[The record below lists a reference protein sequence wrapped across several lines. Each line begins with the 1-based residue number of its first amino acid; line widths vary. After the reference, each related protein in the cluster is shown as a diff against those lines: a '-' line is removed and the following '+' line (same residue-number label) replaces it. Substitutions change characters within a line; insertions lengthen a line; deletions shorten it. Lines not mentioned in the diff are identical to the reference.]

1 METQLILTRDGSHS
15 LYVPDL
21 DEQYHSLAGAVTESK
36 HVFIQNGYRQILQED
51 SLHVFEVGFGT
62 GLNAWLTLLEA
73 HQEKKKTVYH
83 SIELFPLNNSTIK
96 SLNYNNFSSGAVNL
110 KPRDLHE
117 AEWNEDILVSDWFRF
132 RKIQDDLLRYK
143 LENNFYHVV
152 YFDAFAPDKQ
162 PELWTEEIFIKMYN
176 GLRDKGILVTYS
188 CKGSVRRLL
197 QSIGFL
203 VSRIPGPP
211 GGKKEMIR
219 AEKTG

>member
-96 SLNYNNFSSGAVNL
+96 SLNYNNFSSGAVNF

-143 LENNFYHVV
+143 LENNFYHVI